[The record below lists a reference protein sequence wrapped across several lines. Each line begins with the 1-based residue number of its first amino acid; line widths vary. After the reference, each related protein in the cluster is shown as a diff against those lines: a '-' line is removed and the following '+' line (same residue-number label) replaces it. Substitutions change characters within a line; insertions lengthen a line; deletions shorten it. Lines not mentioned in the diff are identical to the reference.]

1 MKTAY
6 IPHSHKQHFL
16 ELVKIEEPVSVL
28 IVLDDKIED
37 LLVSYIVKLSL
48 EQFLNVVGVNKL
60 IFVPVELV
68 ESHLQSLLV
77 YQLVYIK
84 EQH

>member
-1 MKTAY
+1 M
-6 IPHSHKQHFL
+6 
-16 ELVKIEEPVSVL
+16 KIEEPVSVL

-48 EQFLNVVGVNKL
+48 EQFLNVVGVNKF

>member
-1 MKTAY
+1 M
-6 IPHSHKQHFL
+6 
-16 ELVKIEEPVSVL
+16 KIEEPVSIL